1 MFGVISLT
9 SFRLGW
15 LSKTTKI
22 IIYNGIAKSATVL
35 SAVLPVPRIPRKTQ
49 DVAGYW
55 QQIRRKQ
62 P

>member
-1 MFGVISLT
+1 M
-9 SFRLGW
+9 GW